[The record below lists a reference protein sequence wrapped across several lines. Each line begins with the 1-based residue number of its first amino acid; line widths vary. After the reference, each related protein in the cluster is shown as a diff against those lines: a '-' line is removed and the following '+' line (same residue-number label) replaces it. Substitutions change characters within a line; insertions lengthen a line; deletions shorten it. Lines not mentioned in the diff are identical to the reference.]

1 MKKAIILLFVII
13 VLFASIHFALFLDDV
28 SDMTSAATVENN
40 ELKYDL
46 EDDNNKVIEQNQ
58 TEQDFYDYL

>member
-28 SDMTSAATVENN
+28 SDITGAPTVENN